1 MNAPAV
7 TTTPFY
13 LTTPIYY
20 VNGKPHVGHAY
31 TTIACDV
38 LVRHAKVRGRR
49 TRFLTGTDE
58 HGKKIADKA
67 AEEGLSPQA
76 FVDRLIPSFTGAWEA
91 LGIQNDDFIRTT
103 EERHAKV
110 VSEIW
115 KRCEK
120 NGDIYLGE
128 YEGWYA
134 KADEAYYTEK
144 EIKDGKAIETGA
156 TVERVKEPSYFFR
169 LSKYQK
175 PLLDWYAAHPDF
187 VRPEGKFNEVKA
199 FVANEEGLRDLS
211 LSRTTFRWGLP
222 VPGAPDHVVYVWF
235 DALTNYVS
243 ALCEDG
249 KIEDADLFEA
259 FWRHGEAVHMIGK
272 EITRFHCVYW
282 PAFLMSAGLPLPR
295 GVFAHGWMTVNGEK
309 MSKTAGNFLPPEP
322 LADAL
327 GKDALRYYLMRDVAL
342 GADSDFSHANMLA
355 RYHGDLGNGLGN
367 LLNRMVASIVEKSL
381 GGRVPA
387 VDPSRHGDLEKRV
400 IEVAER
406 AAKNASEHLA
416 SVAPHR
422 ALESIWELVLAA
434 NKYID
439 DTAPWALAKQPPG
452 TAEHVRLEVVAY
464 TVMESLRWLSVMLW
478 PFMPD
483 KCDGIRAQ
491 LGLPPLMPTEGLD
504 RWPSAWGGLPAG
516 TRTRPGAPLFPRLD
530 EDQQRAYY
538 ERLGVKAPDAL
549 AKKPDAAPVKNEK
562 KVSEPKPAAAPAAA
576 KSETPPGVI
585 TIEDLDKVE
594 MRLALV
600 KSAERV
606 PKSDKLL
613 ELQVDLG
620 ELGARTILAGIGEH
634 YAPEAL
640 VGRRIA
646 VVANLAPR
654 TFAKFGKTSH
664 GMVLAVSDANGL
676 SVLSPDKEISQ
687 GVRLK

>member
-1 MNAPAV
+1 MK
-7 TTTPFY
+7 PFY

-31 TTIACDV
+31 STIAADV
-38 LVRHAKVRGRR
+38 LVRHARVRGRR
-49 TRFLTGTDE
+49 ARLLTGTDE
-58 HGKKIADKA
+58 HGLKIERA
-67 AEEGLSPQA
+67 AAKEGLTPQA
-76 FVDRLIPSFTGAWEA
+76 FVDRLIPSFTSAWEA
-91 LGIQNDDFIRTT
+91 LGVANDDFIRTT
-103 EERHAKV
+103 EPRHEKV
-110 VSEIW
+110 VDELW
-115 KRCEK
+115 RRCEK

-134 KADEAYYTEK
+134 AADEAYYTEK
-144 EIKDGKAIETGA
+144 ELVEGKAPTGA
-156 TVERVKEPSYFFR
+156 SVERVKESSYFFR
-169 LSKYQK
+169 LSKYTQ
-175 PLLDWYAAHPDF
+175 PLLDYYESHPDF

-199 FVANEEGLRDLS
+199 FLRSEGGLRDLS
-211 LSRTTFRWGLP
+211 ISRTTFRWGLP
-222 VPGAPDHVVYVWF
+222 VPGAPDHVIYVWF
-235 DALTNYVS
+235 DALINYVS
-243 ALCEDG
+243 ALCDDG
-249 KIEDADLFEA
+249 EIEGAALYEA
-259 FWRHGEAVHMIGK
+259 FWQHGEAVHLIGK

-309 MSKTAGNFLPPEP
+309 MGKSAGNALAPEP

-367 LLNRMVASIVEKSL
+367 LLNRMVTSIVEKNL
-381 GGRVPA
+381 DGRVPA
-387 VDPSRHGDLEKRV
+387 LDESKLGELERVV
-400 IEVAER
+400 IETAQR
-406 AAKNASEHLA
+406 SAIAASEHLE
-416 SVAPHR
+416 SIAPHR

-439 DTAPWALAKQPPG
+439 QTAPWALAKNNER
-452 TAEHVRLEVVAY
+452 AKLEVVAY
-464 TVMESLRWLSVMLW
+464 TVLESLRWLSVMLW

-483 KCDGIRAQ
+483 KCDDIRKQ
-491 LGLPPLMPTEGLD
+491 IGLPALMPTEGLD
-504 RWPSAWGGLPAG
+504 RWPSAWGGLAGG
-516 TRTRPGAPLFPRLD
+516 TRCKPGAPLFPRLD
-530 EDQQRAYY
+530 DDQQRSYF
-538 ERLGVKAPDAL
+538 ERLGVPPPGTL
-549 AKKPDAAPVKNEK
+549 AKKEAPAKPEKKEK
-562 KVSEPKPAAAPAAA
+562 KVSEAKAEPA
-576 KSETPPGVI
+576 KKIELPGVI
-585 TIEDLDKVE
+585 GIEDLDKVE

-613 ELQVDLG
+613 ELLVDIG
-620 ELGARTILAGIGEH
+620 EPEPRVILAGIGEH

>member
-1 MNAPAV
+1 MQ
-7 TTTPFY
+7 PFY

-31 TTIACDV
+31 TTIAADV
-38 LVRHAKVRGRR
+38 LTRHARLRGRK

-58 HGKKIADKA
+58 HGQKIERTAQK
-67 AEEGLSPQA
+67 EGLSAQA
-76 FVDRLIPSFTGAWEA
+76 FVDRLIPSFTSAWDA
-91 LGIQNDDFIRTT
+91 IGVQNDDFIRTT
-103 EERHAKV
+103 EPRHAKV
-110 VSEIW
+110 VEQFW
-115 KRCEK
+115 KRAVA

-134 KADEAYYTEK
+134 QADEAYYTEK
-144 EIKDGKAIETGA
+144 ELVDGKAPTGA
-156 TVERVKEPSYFFR
+156 TVERVKEPSYFFA
-169 LSKYQK
+169 LSKYTDR
-175 PLLDWYAAHPDF
+175 LLAYYEQHPDF
-187 VRPEGKFNEVKA
+187 VQPEGKFNEVKA
-199 FVANEEGLRDLS
+199 FVKSEGGLRDLS

-243 ALCEDG
+243 ALCDDG
-249 KIEDADLFEA
+249 KIEGAPLFET
-259 FWRHGEAVHMIGK
+259 FWKGGEAIHLIGK

-282 PAFLMSAGLPLPR
+282 PAFLMSAGVPLPKKI
-295 GVFAHGWMTVNGEK
+295 FAHGWMTVNGEK

-322 LADAL
+322 LAEAL

-367 LLNRMVASIVEKSL
+367 LLNRMVTSIVEKNL
-381 GGRVPA
+381 DGRVPH
-387 VDPSRHGDLEKRV
+387 VDPSRLGELERNV
-400 IEVAER
+400 IFTAER
-406 AAKNASEHLA
+406 AAAAASQHLA
-416 SVAPHR
+416 DIAPHK

-434 NKYID
+434 NKYVD
-439 DTAPWALAKQPPG
+439 QTAPWALAKNG
-452 TAEHVRLEVVAY
+452 ERERLEVVAY
-464 TVMESLRWLSVMLW
+464 TVMESLRWLSLMMW
-478 PFMPD
+478 PFIPE
-483 KCDGIRAQ
+483 KADGLRAQ
-491 LGLPPLMPTEGLD
+491 LGLGPVMPVEGLD
-504 RWPSAWGGLPAG
+504 LWPSAWGALPAG
-516 TRTRPGAPLFPRLD
+516 TRVKPGAPLFPRLD

-538 ERLGVKAPDAL
+538 ERLGVPVPDAL
-549 AKKPDAAPVKNEK
+549 KKADAKKTEAKPEKQKKTEK
-562 KVSEPKPAAAPAAA
+562 KVEAPKTEAAPQSPSKGEA
-576 KSETPPGVI
+576 KSETPGVI
-585 TIEDLDKVE
+585 TIDDLDKVE

-613 ELQVDLG
+613 ELKVDLG
-620 ELGARTILAGIGEH
+620 EPELRTILAGIGEH

-676 SVLSPDKEISQ
+676 SVLSPDKEITP

>member
-1 MNAPAV
+1 M
-7 TTTPFY
+7 TTPFY

-31 TTIACDV
+31 STIAADV

-58 HGKKIADKA
+58 HGQKIERTAQK
-67 AEEGLSPQA
+67 EGLSAQA

-91 LGIQNDDFIRTT
+91 LGIANDDFIRTT
-103 EERHAKV
+103 EPRHAKV
-110 VSEIW
+110 VSELW
-115 KRCEK
+115 RRCEA

-134 KADEAYYTEK
+134 QADEAYYTEK
-144 EIKDGKAIETGA
+144 ELVDGKAPTGA
-156 TVERVKEPSYFFR
+156 SVERVKEPSYFFR
-169 LSKYQK
+169 LSRYAQ
-175 PLLDWYAAHPDF
+175 PLLDYYEAHPDF

-199 FVANEEGLRDLS
+199 FVKSEEGLRDLS

-243 ALCEDG
+243 ALCDDG
-249 KIEDADLFEA
+249 QIEGAALYEA
-259 FWRHGEAVHMIGK
+259 FWKHGEALHLIGK

-309 MSKTAGNFLPPEP
+309 MSKSAGNFLPPEP
-322 LADAL
+322 LAEAL

-367 LLNRMVASIVEKSL
+367 LLNRMVTSIVEKNL
-381 GGRVPA
+381 DGRVPA
-387 VDPSRHGDLEKRV
+387 LDPGRHGDLERRV
-400 IEVAER
+400 IETAER
-406 AAKNASEHLA
+406 AAKHSSEHLA
-416 SVAPHR
+416 AIAPHR

-439 DTAPWALAKQPPG
+439 DTAPWALAKSG
-452 TAEHVRLEVVAY
+452 DRARLEVVAY
-464 TVMESLRWLSVMLW
+464 TVLESLRWLSVMLW
-478 PFMPD
+478 PFMPE
-483 KCDGIRAQ
+483 KCDGIRGQ

-504 RWPSAWGGLPAG
+504 RWPSAWGGLAGG
-516 TRTRPGAPLFPRLD
+516 TRCRPGAPLFPRLD
-530 EDQQRAYY
+530 EDQTRAYY
-538 ERLGVKAPDAL
+538 ERLGVPPPNAGVKKPEPKRAE
-549 AKKPDAAPVKNEK
+549 AKKTEKQVSDA
-562 KVSEPKPAAAPAAA
+562 KPAEAPKA
-576 KSETPPGVI
+576 EIPGVI
-585 TIEDLDKVE
+585 TIEQLDKIE

-600 KSAERV
+600 RTAERV

-613 ELQVDLG
+613 ELSVDLG

-640 VGRRIA
+640 IGRRIA

-664 GMVLAVSDANGL
+664 GMVLAVSDASGL

-687 GVRLK
+687 GARLK

>member
-1 MNAPAV
+1 M
-7 TTTPFY
+7 TKPFY

-38 LVRHAKVRGRR
+38 LTRHARVRGRK
-49 TRFLTGTDE
+49 TRLLTGTDE
-58 HGKKIADKA
+58 HGKKISDKA

-103 EERHAKV
+103 EERHARV

-175 PLLDWYAAHPDF
+175 PLLDYYAAHPDF

-199 FVANEEGLRDLS
+199 FVASEDGLRDLS

-243 ALCEDG
+243 ALCDFSGGEDG
-249 KIEDADLFEA
+249 KIEGADLYEA
-259 FWRHGEAVHMIGK
+259 FWKHGEAVHMIGK

-309 MSKTAGNFLPPEP
+309 MSKTANNFLPPEP
-322 LADAL
+322 LAEAL

-367 LLNRMVASIVEKSL
+367 LLNRLVGASYFQSRL
-381 GGRVPA
+381 DGRVPA
-387 VDPSRHGDLEKRV
+387 VDASRYGDAERRV
-400 IEVAER
+400 IESAER
-406 AAKNASEHLA
+406 AAASASVHLA
-416 SVAPHR
+416 AIAPHR
-422 ALESIWELVLAA
+422 ALESTWELVLAA
-434 NKYID
+434 NKYVD
-439 DTAPWALAKQPPG
+439 ETAPWALAKHERG
-452 TAEHVRLEVVAY
+452 TPEHARLEVVAY
-464 TVMESLRWLSVMLW
+464 TVLESLRWLSVMLW
-478 PFMPD
+478 PFMPE

-504 RWPSAWGGLPAG
+504 RWPGAWGGLAGGTLCKPA
-516 TRTRPGAPLFPRLD
+516 APLFPRLD

-538 ERLGVKAPDAL
+538 ERLGVPPPAGL
-549 AKKPDAAPVKNEK
+549 AKKAAAPTKEPKKEKVKQ
-562 KVSEPKPAAAPAAA
+562 VSEEKPAAAP
-576 KSETPPGVI
+576 TPEGVI
-585 TIEDLDKVE
+585 TIDDLDKIE

-613 ELQVDLG
+613 ELSVDLG
-620 ELGARTILAGIGEH
+620 ELGARTILAGIGQH

-640 VGRRIA
+640 VGRRVA

-654 TFAKFGKTSH
+654 KMMGRMSH

>member
-1 MNAPAV
+1 M

-38 LVRHAKVRGRR
+38 LTRHARLRGKR
-49 TRFLTGTDE
+49 TRLLTGTDE

-67 AEEGLSPQA
+67 AEEGLSPQT
-76 FVDRLIPSFTGAWEA
+76 FVDRLIPSFTSAWEA
-91 LGIQNDDFIRTT
+91 LGIQNDDFLRTT
-103 EERHAKV
+103 EERHRKV
-110 VSEIW
+110 VDELW
-115 KRCEK
+115 RRCEAS
-120 NGDIYLGE
+120 GDIYLGE

-156 TVERVKEPSYFFR
+156 TVERVKEKSYFFR

-175 PLLDWYAAHPDF
+175 PLLDYYAAHPDF

-199 FVANEEGLRDLS
+199 FVSSEEGLRDLS
-211 LSRTTFRWGLP
+211 ISRTTFRWGLP
-222 VPGAPDHVVYVWF
+222 VPGAPDHVIYVWF

-249 KIEDADLFEA
+249 KIEGAALYEA
-259 FWRHGEAVHMIGK
+259 FWKHGEAVHMIGK

-295 GVFAHGWMTVNGEK
+295 GVFAHGWMTVNNEK

-322 LADAL
+322 LAEAL
-327 GKDALRYYLMRDVAL
+327 GKDTLRYYLMRDVAL

-367 LLNRMVASIVEKSL
+367 LLNRMVASIVPTSL
-381 GGRVPA
+381 GGRVPV
-387 VDPSRHGDLEKRV
+387 VDGSRFGELEQSV
-400 IEVAER
+400 IATAER
-406 AAKNASEHLA
+406 AAKAASEHLA
-416 SVAPHR
+416 AFAPHR
-422 ALESIWELVLAA
+422 ALESAWELVLAA
-434 NKYID
+434 NKYVD
-439 DTAPWALAKQPPG
+439 QTAPWALAKNG
-452 TAEHVRLEVVAY
+452 EIAKLEVVAY
-464 TVMESLRWLSVMLW
+464 TVLESLRWLSVMLW
-478 PFMPD
+478 PVMPE

-504 RWPSAWGGLPAG
+504 RWPSAWGGLPGG
-516 TRTRPGAPLFPRLD
+516 TITRPGAPLFPRLD
-530 EDQQRAYY
+530 EAQQRAYY

-549 AKKPDAAPVKNEK
+549 AKKDAPAAKPEKKEK
-562 KVSEPKPAAAPAAA
+562 KVSEAKPAAEAKPAEGKAL
-576 KSETPPGVI
+576 PGVI
-585 TIEDLDKVE
+585 TIDDLDKVE
-594 MRLALV
+594 MKLALV

-613 ELQVDLG
+613 ELKVDVG
-620 ELGARTILAGIGEH
+620 EPEPRTILAGIGEH

-676 SVLSPDKEISQ
+676 SVLSPDKDITP